1 VVARLSE
8 KLKDAL
14 KSAFRTAVRG
24 LARHKIELA
33 FLASCLLAFLGPTYG
48 IYVLNKLGLPWPTP
62 DLIGF
67 AALAAGLI
75 LIAYFLPVIREGGAR
90 RPSP

>member
-1 VVARLSE
+1 MSE
-8 KLKDAL
+8 KLKL
-14 KSAFRTAVRG
+14 AFRAA
-24 LARHKIELA
+24 ARVLEKHKKELA

-48 IYVLNKLGLPWPTP
+48 IYALNKIGLPWPAP

-75 LIAYFLPVIREGGAR
+75 LIAYFLPAIREGGAR
-90 RPSP
+90 RLVHEVREA